1 MEGFLPVVTTA
12 PVRARG
18 QAGRHLNVKT
28 CVRTGEQGSRA
39 GAQGGLEKEEG
50 EGSACERSWNCLTIS
65 SNKCWREME

>member
-28 CVRTGEQGSRA
+28 CVTTDEQGRGA
-39 GAQGGLEKEEG
+39 GRVGKGRTRRK
-50 EGSACERSWNCLTIS
+50 EGSVCRKGLGTV
-65 SNKCWREME
+65 